1 MFCKYTSLII
11 CWIILKV
18 TLCLHFPINEKS
30 YLWQFFKTY
39 CLFVGLHSTRIE
51 TLLQNLTYAWNSVRV
66 YFSVAHLQWSMVISE
81 ICETR
86 TCCRALVSGTVTTY
100 FNDLGLARLGI
111 ESRSPA
117 FEANAIPLS
126 HRGGLFNI

>member
-51 TLLQNLTYAWNSVRV
+51 TLLQNLTYAWNSVRLFLV
-66 YFSVAHLQWSMVISE
+66 WHTYNGQWSSPRSVKHAPVVERLSVE
-81 ICETR
+81 LSQPTLTTWVWRDWGSNPDHPHSKR
-86 TCCRALVSGTVTTY
+86 TLY
-100 FNDLGLARLGI
+100 
-111 ESRSPA
+111 
-117 FEANAIPLS
+117 
-126 HRGGLFNI
+126 H